1 MTGNLTKLALAFC
14 LAACTAPAPSGCD
27 PAAARELR
35 TIDRLIAETRRAV
48 ETGYRTETAP
58 APTGFNLCLGSARS
72 HVGVSFCT
80 NGAGRTRTVA
90 IDPEACNACGDCVEV
105 CPSSAIQVPATPV
118 NAHA

>member
-35 TIDRLIAETRRAV
+35 TIDRLIAETRRVV

-90 IDPEACNACGDCVEV
+90 IDPEGEARKLDLLLDRRAALLAAHPAC
-105 CPSSAIQVPATPV
+105 SAPE
-118 NAHA
+118 